1 MHPISIIILLAAAVS
16 AFLAVYSLNYPKSP
30 GALTFSVLMLAG
42 SIYAFGYA
50 FELNGKT
57 ISDLTF
63 WLNIEYIGIPLIPA
77 FWLLF
82 TLQFTGKKDWLK
94 PVPVFLI
101 SALTLTTYILR
112 YTNEYHHLFYSKIEI
127 NTSSPFP
134 MALITGGVW
143 YWVHITFDNL
153 SVLIS
158 SLLFIDMFWRSTRIY
173 RKQAAIMMIGAFAT
187 WIPFILYIT
196 GNTPYGFDT
205 TPLFLTVTGVIF
217 AWAMFHYRVLDLFP
231 IALENVFAS
240 INEGVILTD
249 TFRRIINYNKTA
261 ELILNNFAIV
271 PMGQFVDTGIGEL
284 SEKLK
289 ELFAG
294 DTDRLQLSL
303 SIDNTDQYY
312 LVRVSHI
319 KDKKGIL
326 LGYALILNDI
336 TEHVITERILRK
348 NEKELKELNAT
359 KDKFFSIISHDL
371 RTPFVNLLGLAEIL
385 NEDVDTLDADKIK
398 EFTQLINNAA
408 TNGYKLLENLLDWS
422 RSQTGRINCIPECIS
437 ISDIIY
443 DNIKTIEHNAE
454 GKRVTF
460 STDIPGKIYAFADP
474 NMINSVVRNLLN
486 NAVKFS
492 YNNSIVN
499 ICVSTS
505 ANEVIISVK
514 DYGVGIEPENLDKL
528 FDNDSM
534 FTTTGTSNERG
545 TGLGLLLA
553 HEFIEK
559 NNGKISVTSEVG
571 KGSEFIVSLPLFKS

>member
-1 MHPISIIILLAAAVS
+1 MYL
-16 AFLAVYSLNYPKSP
+16 
-30 GALTFSVLMLAG
+30 
-42 SIYAFGYA
+42 
-50 FELNGKT
+50 
-57 ISDLTF
+57 
-63 WLNIEYIGIPLIPA
+63 
-77 FWLLF
+77 
-82 TLQFTGKKDWLK
+82 
-94 PVPVFLI
+94 
-101 SALTLTTYILR
+101 
-112 YTNEYHHLFYSKIEI
+112 
-127 NTSSPFP
+127 
-134 MALITGGVW
+134 
-143 YWVHITFDNL
+143 
-153 SVLIS
+153 
-158 SLLFIDMFWRSTRIY
+158 RSTRIY
-173 RKQAAIMMIGAFAT
+173 RKQAAIMMIGGFAT

-249 TFRRIINYNKTA
+249 IYKRIINYNHTA
-261 ELILNNFAIV
+261 EVILNKFAASSI
-271 PMGQFVDTGIGEL
+271 GQFIDTGLGDF

-289 ELFAG
+289 ELFSG

-303 SIDNTDQYY
+303 PIDDERQYF
-312 LVRVSHI
+312 LVRISHI

-336 TEHVITERILRK
+336 TEHVITERILRN

-385 NEDVDTLDADKIK
+385 NEDIDTLDKEKIK
-398 EFTQLINNAA
+398 EFTQLINSAA

-422 RSQTGRINCIPECIS
+422 RSQAGRFNCIPKRID
-437 ISDIIY
+437 ISDIIF
-443 DNIKTIEHNAE
+443 DNIKTIENNSE
-454 GKRVTF
+454 DKRVTF
-460 STDIPGKIYAFADP
+460 SLDIEGKVYAFADP
-474 NMINSVVRNLLN
+474 NMINSVIRNLLN

-499 ICVSTS
+499 ILVSTS
-505 ANEVIISVK
+505 DNEVIISVK
-514 DYGVGIEPENLDKL
+514 DSGVGIEPENLDKL
-528 FDNDSM
+528 FNNDSL

-571 KGSEFIVSLPLFKS
+571 KGSEFVFSLPLFKS